1 MDERI
6 NQWLLKRSGRLFA
19 RPSFLEGMARVLDL
33 GAALNIYNYDKDG
46 NEADAKALFSDWM
59 AVGDVIRDSMIQ
71 FAQTNDL
78 DSENQ
83 ILATA

>member
-1 MDERI
+1 MGERI

-33 GAALNIYNYDKDG
+33 GATLDVYDYDKDG
-46 NEADAKALFSDWM
+46 NEADAKALFSDGL
-59 AVGDVIRDSMIQ
+59 AVGDVIRDSMVE
-71 FAQTNDL
+71 FAQANDL
-78 DSENQ
+78 DSQDQ